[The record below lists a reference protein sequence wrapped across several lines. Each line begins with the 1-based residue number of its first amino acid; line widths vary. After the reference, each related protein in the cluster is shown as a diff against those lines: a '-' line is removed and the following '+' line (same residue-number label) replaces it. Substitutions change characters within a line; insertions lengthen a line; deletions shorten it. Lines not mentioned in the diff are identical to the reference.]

1 MKLNVYVIYIG
12 FIFKNIYSGYSGSQ
26 LSEIQKPRPQPLPAL
41 REGAMMYLI
50 EAKPLYPFNRTPQR
64 R

>member
-26 LSEIQKPRPQPLPAL
+26 LSKIQEPHPASE
-41 REGAMMYLI
+41 EGAMMYLI
-50 EAKPLYPFNRTPQR
+50 EAKTAISV
-64 R
+64 